1 MKFEEFNLDENL
13 LRAIKEAGFSEC
25 MPVQAMTFEHSLAG
39 KDVAVQSQTGSGKTA
54 AFLIPI
60 LQLMSQDKSPD
71 ASSNRAL
78 VIAPTRELAVQIEV
92 EAKALSKYLGIV
104 TACFYG
110 GVGYANQEKL
120 IKQGARILIGTPGR
134 LIDMSDT
141 KKINFMEFKYLVID
155 EADRLFDMG
164 FLPDIR
170 KMLKRMPPAE
180 NRHSMIFSATLT
192 DKVRDIS
199 SQFMKNPVE
208 IELTPENMTV
218 DTIAQSLYHVARNEK
233 INLLLGILKKDKPAN
248 AIIFTNTK
256 YEAVEVANRLE
267 YNGYHCEYIIGDLPQ
282 TKRQEVINNIKSGAI
297 KYLVATDVAA
307 RGLHVDDLE
316 LVVNYDLPEYSENYV
331 HRIGRTARTGKSGKA
346 ISFACEKF
354 VYGLEPIETFIKM
367 KIPVEWADEEH
378 YPEDASKGVRFQRHD
393 GRTASKG
400 KKDSRP
406 HRKEISRPEK
416 FRKDKFQKKISAAE
430 KKPEEFFGIKSDVK
444 TDKKRE
450 VREYVKKPEKHFKSE
465 KFDSGKS
472 IDDRLDYYKK
482 KYGDNFVLKDPAPA
496 KKVPFFRR
504 IMNIISR
511 SK

>member
-13 LRAIKEAGFSEC
+13 LRAISEAGFTDC
-25 MPVQAMTFEHSLAG
+25 LPVQEMSFEHSLAG

-60 LQLMSQDKSPD
+60 LQRMALDKSAD
-71 ASSNRAL
+71 AQSNRAL

-92 EAKALSKYLGIV
+92 EAKALSKYMGII

-134 LIDMSDT
+134 LIDMSDS

-164 FLPDIR
+164 FLPDIK
-170 KMLKRMPPAE
+170 KMLKRMPSSDI
-180 NRHSMIFSATLT
+180 RHSMIFSATLT
-192 DKVRDIS
+192 DKVRDIA
-199 SQFMKNPVE
+199 SQFMNNPVE

-282 TKRQEVINNIKSGAI
+282 TKRQEVINNIKSGKI

-316 LVVNYDLPEYSENYV
+316 LVVNYDLPEYCENYV

-367 KIPVEWADEEH
+367 KIPVEWADDEN
-378 YPEDASKGVRFQRHD
+378 YQEDASKGVRFQRHD
-393 GRTASKG
+393 GKTSSRG
-400 KKDSRP
+400 NKDGRVP
-406 HRKEISRPEK
+406 RKEVTRPEK
-416 FRKDKFQKKISAAE
+416 FRKE
-430 KKPEEFFGIKSDVK
+430 KVQRKSVPAGRKPEEFFDIKSEAK
-444 TDKKRE
+444 PEKKRE
-450 VREYVKKPEKHFKSE
+450 VRDQVKKPEKHFKAE
-465 KFDSGKS
+465 KFDSGKAL
-472 IDDRLDYYKK
+472 DDRLEYYRK
-482 KYGDNFVLKDPAPA
+482 KYGDNFTLKDTPPA

-504 IMNIISR
+504 IINMISR